1 MPGGGVEQTS
11 TKYWLLHDDNNRIL
25 LATFTAFALA
35 AGSTV
40 LWRTR
45 RTSEPA
51 AQEQEQPKGQEDAMS
66 VQEAA
71 VIPGGSSVAGA
82 GKQPKNSRSKE
93 RRRRNKEPKE
103 PVTKHYVLQTPT
115 SVVNGNGKKDKSKN
129 KALSK
134 TTTAGGSTRVVPEII
149 EPNATPYDESR
160 SQSTASTSTSRSSSL
175 SMPKAGNK
183 DPALLDV
190 VDPALEL
197 EGDEDITFTTNI
209 TSSTSTP
216 VMHGLPAIVP
226 TSRSDTLYLSTISN
240 SSSSSSS
247 GSQSQAYPPTPPGAS
262 AYDAL
267 YKPDPNS
274 SSSLQPTMSMYPHHP
289 TRSPSRSPNRRMS
302 PSPSGSWDYDQIP
315 SLGLDS
321 SIIHNNSSNV
331 GMSGGG
337 SGYRKPP
344 RFRSKSRGASG
355 PPGTNGFDINP
366 NSTLMQSSVSYTPP
380 PGYTTAFSA
389 GPADNPGLGGPLLVL
404 PSGPSIESEGDSP
417 AVDGVGKDKEAIDE
431 IEVVP
436 TFTFPTLNPSPSP
449 SSSPG
454 PSSIS
459 RPASST
465 SSRPK
470 ISTAASHHYHRSN
483 TPSSSSH
490 ASSPLR
496 TPTPSQS
503 PMSASYATSG
513 SAVSAQTQLASL
525 RGALEAARLREEKA
539 KQDAD
544 RLGREC
550 ADLKWRWGEEAG
562 RWRAREGE
570 VSFCAILIS
579 QVTHLIYF
587 LL

>member
-1 MPGGGVEQTS
+1 MPGGGVEKTS

-25 LATFTAFALA
+25 LATLTAFALA

-51 AQEQEQPKGQEDAMS
+51 AHSQQGQGQKEQEIEMS

-71 VIPGGSSVAGA
+71 IIPGGSTMAGTS
-82 GKQPKNSRSKE
+82 KPPKNSRSKE

-103 PVTKHYVLQTPT
+103 PVTKHHVLQTPAPVA
-115 SVVNGNGKKDKSKN
+115 SGNWKKDKPKN
-129 KALSK
+129 KAPSK
-134 TTTAGGSTRVVPEII
+134 TMAGGSIMVVPEII
-149 EPNATPYDESR
+149 EPNATSHDESR
-160 SQSTASTSTSRSSSL
+160 SQSTASPSTSRSSSL
-175 SMPKAGNK
+175 SMPSTGSK

-197 EGDEDITFTTNI
+197 EGDEETTFTTNI
-209 TSSTSTP
+209 TTSTSTP
-216 VMHGLPAIVP
+216 VTHELTLVVP
-226 TSRSDTLYLSTISN
+226 TSRSDTTHLSTTSN

-247 GSQSQAYPPTPPGAS
+247 GEQSQAYPPTPPS
-262 AYDAL
+262 TNAYNVL
-267 YKPDPNS
+267 YQPDPNS
-274 SSSLQPTMSMYPHHP
+274 SSSLQPSVSMYPHYT
-289 TRSPSRSPNRRMS
+289 TRSPSRSPNRQMS
-302 PSPSGSWDYDQIP
+302 PSPNGSWDYDQIP
-315 SLGLDS
+315 SLGPDS
-321 SIIHNNSSNV
+321 TITNNINSNA

-337 SGYRKPP
+337 GGYRKPP

-355 PPGTNGFDINP
+355 PPGTNSFDINP
-366 NSTLMQSSVSYTPP
+366 ISNSMQSSASYTLL
-380 PGYTTAFSA
+380 PGYTT
-389 GPADNPGLGGPLLVL
+389 GPGDNSGSGGPLLV
-404 PSGPSIESEGDSP
+404 PSSGYNIESGIDDL
-417 AVDGVGKDKEAIDE
+417 AMGGVSKDKDSDE
-431 IEVVP
+431 VEVLP

-449 SSSPG
+449 SPSPG

-459 RPASST
+459 RPASSS

-539 KQDAD
+539 RQDAD

-570 VSFCAILIS
+570 VSYLAGIDFS
-579 QVTHLIYF
+579 SYN
-587 LL
+587 